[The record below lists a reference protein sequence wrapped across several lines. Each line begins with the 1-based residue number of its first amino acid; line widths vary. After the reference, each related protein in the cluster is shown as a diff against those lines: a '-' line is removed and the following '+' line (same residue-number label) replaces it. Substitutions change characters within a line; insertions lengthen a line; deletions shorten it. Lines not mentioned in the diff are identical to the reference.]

1 MTNAPVQDA
10 AAANDKAPYPISAL
24 IAAFAPP
31 LPLRSGSCGYLEHTA
46 ALIGK

>member
-10 AAANDKAPYPISAL
+10 PAANDKAPFPISAL
-24 IAAFAPP
+24 ISAFAPP
-31 LPLRSGSCGYLEHTA
+31 LPLCSGSYGNLEHTA